1 MTIKEKLKEYCDY
14 KGLSMRQFSQKIGV
28 SDAFLRTKGSINSDL
43 LPSIKKAFTDLNI
56 DWLLFDI
63 GEMILLYNSPK
74 VDYKKYIEVLE
85 ENRKL
90 NNLLNSLKI
99 ENRA

>member
-1 MTIKEKLKEYCDY
+1 MPIKEKLKKYCDY

-28 SDAFLRTKGSINSDL
+28 SDAFLRTKGSINSNL
-43 LPSIKKAFTDLNI
+43 LPIIRKILPDLSME
-56 DWLLFDI
+56 WLLFDI
-63 GEMILLYNSPK
+63 GEMILLNNKQK

-90 NNLLNSLKI
+90 NKLLNYHDKTPQ
-99 ENRA
+99 

>member
-1 MTIKEKLKEYCDY
+1 MKTIKEKLKKYCDY

-28 SDAFLRTKGSINSDL
+28 SDAFLRTKGSINSNL
-43 LPSIKKAFTDLNI
+43 LPSIKEAFIDLNI
-56 DWLLFDI
+56 NWLLFDE
-63 GEMILLYNSPK
+63 GNMILLEYSPK

-90 NNLLNSLKI
+90 NKLLNSLKI
-99 ENRA
+99 EN

>member
-1 MTIKEKLKEYCDY
+1 MLTIKEKLKKYCDY

-43 LPSIKKAFTDLNI
+43 FPSIKKAFTDLNI
-56 DWLLFDI
+56 DWLLFDN
-63 GEMILLYNSPK
+63 GEMILLEYSAK

-90 NNLLNSLKI
+90 NKILNSLKVK
-99 ENRA
+99 